1 MTPDQFR
8 DFIAGERRKWQE
20 VVQAAKVEAQ

>member
-8 DFIAGERRKWQE
+8 DFITAERAKWRE